1 MKAVAPPAEK
11 DEQGRI
17 LCEACKE
24 PIHIDDIG
32 GVGRAKSG
40 KEVWFHN
47 ALPCILAIS
56 TILTEEH
63 ATEARRM
70 GKELKNGTP
79 TTTNEKLTEY
89 KPNFKTGSYE
99 F

>member
-1 MKAVAPPAEK
+1 MNTTLIPER
-11 DEQGRI
+11 QR
-17 LCEACKE
+17 LCAGCNELMG
-24 PIHIDDIG
+24 DDIG
-32 GVGRAKSG
+32 GVGKAKNG
-40 KEVWFHN
+40 REVWFHS
-47 ALPCILAIS
+47 ALACILAIS

-63 ATEARRM
+63 ATETRRM